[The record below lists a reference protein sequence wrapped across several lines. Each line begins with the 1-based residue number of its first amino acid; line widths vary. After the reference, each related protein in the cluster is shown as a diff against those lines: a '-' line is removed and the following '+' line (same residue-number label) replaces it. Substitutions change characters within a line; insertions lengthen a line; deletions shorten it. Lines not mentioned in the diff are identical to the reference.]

1 MRGGLRRAVSRVLEG
16 VVAPTATQELAASDD
31 GEQIGRLRAGLAAV
45 SERVGPWTAHNIE
58 LLPNVFTKG
67 AEACGEE
74 LKLRRVRQLV
84 GDLMPRPASELR
96 VLDLGA
102 HEGLYGIELAL
113 AGAEVVFIEGRDAAA
128 ERIRFAATALS
139 LDRVSVHTQDAL
151 QLSVAEHGE
160 FEVVLCL
167 GLLYHLGAD
176 EVLALLQ
183 RIRSVCR
190 GVLVLDTHI
199 ALEDDELASF
209 PDDAFWI
216 DPGAAL
222 SDIRTVDVDGRTYR
236 GRDYR
241 EHQPGASQEERL
253 HASWA
258 SLSRDTSFWPTKPSL
273 LNALVASGFTTVLE
287 CTVPPLI
294 GLPPDRVTLVAIPGD
309 QVRLKSSSIQ
319 ASVAY
324 EPIPERESDPSA
336 RT

>member
-1 MRGGLRRAVSRVLEG
+1 MRAGVRRAVSRVLGG
-16 VVAPTATQELAASDD
+16 VVAPTAKRDPASSDE
-31 GEQIGRLRAGLAAV
+31 GEHIARLRAGLAAV

-58 LLPNVFTKG
+58 LAPDVFTKG

-84 GDLMPRPASELR
+84 SDLVPRPASELR

-102 HEGLYGIELAL
+102 LEGLYGIELAL
-113 AGAEVVFIEGRDAAA
+113 SGAEVVFIEGRDAAA
-128 ERIRFAATALS
+128 ERIRFASAALS
-139 LDRVSVHTQDAL
+139 LDRVSVHTQDVR
-151 QLSVAEHGE
+151 QLSIAEHGE
-160 FEVVLCL
+160 FDVVLCL

-199 ALEDDELASF
+199 ALDDDELASF

-216 DPGAAL
+216 DPRVAL
-222 SDIRTVDVDGRTYR
+222 SGIRNVDVDGRTYR

-241 EHQPGASQEERL
+241 EHHPEASHEDRL

-287 CTVPPLI
+287 CSVPPLI
-294 GLPPDRVTLVAIPGD
+294 GLPPDRVTLVAVPGD
-309 QVRLKSSSIQ
+309 PVRLTSSSIQ
-319 ASVAY
+319 ASTAY

-336 RT
+336 A

>member
-1 MRGGLRRAVSRVLEG
+1 VRAGVRRAVNRVLG
-16 VVAPTATQELAASDD
+16 GGVAPTAKREPASSDD
-31 GEQIGRLRAGLAAV
+31 AEQIARLRAGLAAV

-58 LLPNVFTKG
+58 LAPDVFTKG

-84 GDLMPRPASELR
+84 SDLVPRPESELR

-102 HEGLYGIELAL
+102 LEGLYGIELAL
-113 AGAEVVFIEGRDAAA
+113 SGAEVVFIEGRHAAA
-128 ERIRFAATALS
+128 ERIRFASAALS
-139 LDRVSVHTQDAL
+139 LDRVSVHTQDVQ
-151 QLSVAEHGE
+151 QLSIAEHGE
-160 FEVVLCL
+160 FDVVLCL

-183 RIRSVCR
+183 RIHSVCR

-216 DPGAAL
+216 DPRVAL

-241 EHQPGASQEERL
+241 EHQPEASHEDRL

-294 GLPPDRVTLVAIPGD
+294 GLPPDRVTLVAVPGD
-309 QVRLKSSSIQ
+309 PVRLRSSSIQ
-319 ASVAY
+319 AGVAY

-336 RT
+336 A